1 MILDCSNYESTK
13 KSILDI
19 FSTTEDKLASV
30 LQSINPFES
39 IYKPAEE
46 VIYEEACDILGHPK
60 DKVGVVWFH
69 GTRTEDASLFNKLG
83 ILTKSEARKF
93 IEPRLKELSEGME
106 RFGSNPFSMSIS
118 GKQGDHDEGPFA
130 FLMRDVAIH
139 APSPNHN
146 YLDSPEMVEDI
157 AGTLLGENYSQ
168 LVNSFK
174 EISAPCLVSFT
185 SESKGYE
192 IPQALLYLK
201 LVEDGETHFEAASSA
216 NTFFD
221 SENVVVSP
229 DRIKSVE
236 IIGNV

>member
-1 MILDCSNYESTK
+1 VILDCSNYETTK

-19 FSTTEDKLASV
+19 FSTTDDKLASF

-46 VIYEEACDILGHPK
+46 ALYDEACNILGHPK
-60 DKVGVVWFH
+60 DNISVVWFH
-69 GTRTEDASLFNKLG
+69 GTRTEDASLFNKFG

-106 RFGSNPFSMSIS
+106 SLGSNPFSMSIS
-118 GKQGDHDEGPFA
+118 GKQGNHDEGPFA
-130 FLMRDVAIH
+130 FLIRDIAIH

-168 LVNSFK
+168 LVSSFK
-174 EISAPCLVSFT
+174 DKSAPCLVSFT

-192 IPQALLYLK
+192 VPQALLYLK
-201 LVEDGETHFEAASSA
+201 LIEDGEAYFEAASSA

-221 SENVVVSP
+221 SGNVIVSP

-236 IIGNV
+236 IIENV

>member
-19 FSTTEDKLASV
+19 FSTTEDKLTSF
-30 LQSINPFES
+30 LQSINLFEN
-39 IYKPAEE
+39 IEKPAEN
-46 VIYEEACDILGHPK
+46 VLYEEACDILGHPK
-60 DKVGVVWFH
+60 GNISVVWFH
-69 GTRTEDASLFNKLG
+69 GTRTEDASRFKELG

-93 IEPRLKELSEGME
+93 IEPRLKKLSEGME
-106 RFGSNPFSMSIS
+106 SFGSNPFSMSIS
-118 GKQGDHDEGPFA
+118 GKQGIHDEGPFA
-130 FLMRDVAIH
+130 FLMRDIAIH

-146 YLDSPEMVEDI
+146 YLDSPEMLEDI

-174 EISAPCLVSFT
+174 ETSTPCLVSFT

-192 IPQALLYLK
+192 VPQALLYLK

-221 SENVVVSP
+221 SENVIVP
-229 DRIKSVE
+229 PCRIKSVE
-236 IIGNV
+236 IIENV